1 MGDYRLLASLNRSG
15 KLGLLLNL
23 VGLAGLFLLIFD
35 PSLTNIRLNTSLN
48 AALIFISYLVFLL
61 NIINGLVVGQR
72 MRRFLSWHWM
82 DFIIIVPM
90 LVGDYSQM
98 HPAQLILLRQ
108 ILFHLYSVLHP
119 KTMSGFSEQISARPG
134 RIILISFI
142 GIILAGTVLLSMP
155 ISLANNQH
163 ASALT
168 GLFTAT
174 SAVCVTGLIVEDT
187 GTYFSIFGQLVILL
201 LIQLGGLGIMTLTA
215 GTAVLVGKKMRLS
228 QKSIMQNILDQT
240 DVLSL
245 KKLLK
250 QILFWTFTLEFFGA
264 LILSLRFYQLG
275 NVSLL
280 HAIYSGVFHSISAF
294 CNAGFSIYSD
304 SITGFQFDMVI
315 NMVVMALITCGGLG
329 FFVLATMSEW
339 LMGNRKPIGMH
350 HSKMVL
356 FISLFL
362 ILFGTIAI
370 FVLESENTAM
380 QGLTFS
386 ETLLTSV
393 FQSVTTRTAG
403 FNSIDISVLRA
414 PTLFFMMI
422 LMFIGASHGSTGGGI
437 KTTTLGIMILA
448 VWSYIKGESEVV
460 FQRRTIPQEAVLKSF
475 IITSVSIFCVVLFT
489 LLLLLTEGQPI
500 LPILFE
506 TTSAFGTVGLST
518 GLTSQLSA
526 MGRLLI
532 IILMFTGRVG
542 MLTIMM
548 SIHSRS
554 SNTSVRYSEARIL
567 AG

>member
-1 MGDYRLLASLNRSG
+1 MDFVIIGP
-15 KLGLLLNL
+15 
-23 VGLAGLFLLIFD
+23 FLL
-35 PSLTNIRLNTSLN
+35 
-48 AALIFISYLVFLL
+48 
-61 NIINGLVVGQR
+61 
-72 MRRFLSWHWM
+72 
-82 DFIIIVPM
+82 
-90 LVGDYSQM
+90 GDYSQM

-108 ILFHLYSVLHP
+108 ILFHLYSVLRP

-142 GIILAGTVLLSMP
+142 GIILAGAVLLSMP
-155 ISLANNQH
+155 
-163 ASALT
+163 ASVADGQPVSVLT

-187 GTYFSIFGQLVILL
+187 GTYFSIFGQLIILL

-215 GTAVLVGKKMRLS
+215 GMAVLVGKKMRIS

-250 QILFWTFTLEFFGA
+250 QILFWTFTLEFLGA
-264 LILSLRFYQLG
+264 ITLSLRFYKLG

-280 HAIYSGVFHSISAF
+280 HAVYSGVFHSVSAF
-294 CNAGFSIYSD
+294 CNAGFSLYSD
-304 SITGFQFDMVI
+304 NITSFQFD
-315 NMVVMALITCGGLG
+315 VVVNAIIMTLIVCGGLG
-329 FFVLATMSEW
+329 FFVLATINDR
-339 LMGNRKPIGMH
+339 LKGNRKPSGMH

-362 ILFGTIAI
+362 ILFGTITI
-370 FVLESENTAM
+370 FVLESESTAM
-380 QGLTFS
+380 QDLTFS
-386 ETLLTSV
+386 EILLTST

-403 FNSIDISVLRA
+403 FNTIDISILRT
-414 PTLFFMMI
+414 PTLFFMML
-422 LMFIGASHGSTGGGI
+422 LMFVGASHGSTGGGI
-437 KTTTLGIMILA
+437 KTTTLGIMVLA

-460 FQRRTIPQEAVLKSF
+460 FQRRTIPQEIVLKSF
-475 IITSVSIFCVVLFT
+475 IITSVSIFCVAIFT

-506 TTSAFGTVGLST
+506 ATSAFGTVGLST
-518 GLTSQLSA
+518 GLTSQLSV

-532 IILMFTGRVG
+532 ITLMFTGRVG

-554 SNTSVRYSEARIL
+554 SDSKVKYSEAKIL